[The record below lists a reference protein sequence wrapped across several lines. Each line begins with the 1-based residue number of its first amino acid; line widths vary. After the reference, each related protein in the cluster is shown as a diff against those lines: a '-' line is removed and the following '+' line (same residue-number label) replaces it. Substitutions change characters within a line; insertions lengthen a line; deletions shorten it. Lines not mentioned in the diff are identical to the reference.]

1 MSLMPV
7 DRDAAAPVSPLLS
20 VVLPMRNE
28 SRGLDRLFE
37 RLAPVL
43 DRIGNCEMVAID
55 DGSTDDTL
63 ARLKVLRKIYP
74 NLKVVSLARN
84 FGKEIAVTAGLA
96 RTSGRAVVIMDSDLQ
111 HVPEGIPAL
120 MKPWAEEGYA
130 IVYAR
135 RVGLDRGGL
144 LRKALTKAFYRLFDF
159 MSEVKIDRETGDFLL
174 LDRRVVDAFLSMP
187 ERNRFN
193 RGLLSWAGFRTTT
206 IPLATE
212 ARHAGTTQFGFLKL
226 VRLAVTAIT
235 AFGTLPLRV
244 WTYIGTVFSI
254 VGLGYGGF
262 IFIRTLIFGA
272 DVPGYPSII
281 VAVLVSAGV
290 QLIGLGIIGEY
301 LGHVYQEVK
310 RRPLYLVQETVGFPD
325 SVPVTTGP
333 IDIDPPLAPDV
344 TNEAPFDPLQAT
356 HSQHAP

>member
-1 MSLMPV
+1 MSVLPTGRTAV
-7 DRDAAAPVSPLLS
+7 SSESPLIS

-28 SRGLDRLFE
+28 SRNLDRLFE

-43 DRIGNCEMVAID
+43 DRIGLHEMIAID

-63 ARLKVLRKIYP
+63 QRLKDLRGRYP
-74 NLKVVSLARN
+74 SLKVVSLSRN

-111 HVPEGIPAL
+111 HIPEGIPQL
-120 MKPWAEEGYA
+120 MTPWERDGCA

-144 LRKALTKAFYRLFDF
+144 TRKLLTKTFYRVFDF

-174 LDRRVVDAFLSMP
+174 LDRRVVDAFLAMP

-212 ARHAGTTQFGFLKL
+212 ARHAGATSFGFLKL
-226 VRLAVTAIT
+226 VNLAVTAIT
-235 AFGTLPLRV
+235 AFGTLPLRI
-244 WTYIGTVFSI
+244 WTYIGMVFSL
-254 VGLGYGGF
+254 VGLLFGAF
-262 IFIRTLIFGA
+262 ISVRTILFGA

-281 VAVLVSAGV
+281 VAVLVSAGI

-301 LGHVYQEVK
+301 LGHVYSEVK
-310 RRPLYLVQETVGFPD
+310 RRPLYLVQETAGFADSAQEHAALLNLDHPLSPD
-325 SVPVTTGP
+325 
-333 IDIDPPLAPDV
+333 IKWLDP
-344 TNEAPFDPLQAT
+344 EI
-356 HSQHAP
+356 

>member
-43 DRIGNCEMVAID
+43 DRIGKCEMVAID

-63 ARLKVLRKIYP
+63 ARLKALRATYP

-144 LRKALTKAFYRLFDF
+144 LRNALTKAFYRLFDF

-174 LDRRVVDAFLSMP
+174 LDRRVVDAFLAMP

-235 AFGTLPLRV
+235 AFGTLPLR
-244 WTYIGTVFSI
+244 I
-254 VGLGYGGF
+254 
-262 IFIRTLIFGA
+262 
-272 DVPGYPSII
+272 
-281 VAVLVSAGV
+281 
-290 QLIGLGIIGEY
+290 
-301 LGHVYQEVK
+301 
-310 RRPLYLVQETVGFPD
+310 
-325 SVPVTTGP
+325 
-333 IDIDPPLAPDV
+333 
-344 TNEAPFDPLQAT
+344 
-356 HSQHAP
+356 

>member
-1 MSLMPV
+1 MSV
-7 DRDAAAPVSPLLS
+7 TRFDGADAAGTPLLS

-28 SRGLDRLFE
+28 SRGLERLFE
-37 RLAPVL
+37 RLQPVL
-43 DRIGNCEMVAID
+43 DTIGPCEMVAID

-63 ARLKVLRKIYP
+63 KRLKALRSKYP
-74 NLKVVSLARN
+74 NLKVVSLSRN

-111 HVPEGIPAL
+111 HAPEGIPAL
-120 MKPWAEEGYA
+120 MKPWAEDGYA

-135 RVGLDRGGL
+135 RVGHDRVSL
-144 LRKALTKAFYRLFDF
+144 VRKTLTTAFYRMFDF

-174 LDRRVVDAFLSMP
+174 LDRRVVDAFLAMP

-206 IPLATE
+206 VPLTTE
-212 ARHAGTTQFGFLKL
+212 ARHAGTTQFGFLRL
-226 VRLAVTAIT
+226 VRLAITAIT

-244 WTYIGTVFSI
+244 WTYIGTLFSLGGLLYGAYI
-254 VGLGYGGF
+254 V
-262 IFIRTLIFGA
+262 IRTLIFGA

-281 VAVLVSAGV
+281 VAVLMSAGV

-301 LGHVYQEVK
+301 LGHVYSEVK
-310 RRPLYLVQETVGFPD
+310 RRPLYLVQETAGFADSAPD
-325 SVPVTTGP
+325 MAQRPEPAADT
-333 IDIDPPLAPDV
+333 PLAPDV
-344 TNEAPFDPLQAT
+344 AAQTGADIGSTGSA
-356 HSQHAP
+356 S

>member
-1 MSLMPV
+1 MSV
-7 DRDAAAPVSPLLS
+7 THNDRTTVPHDGPLLS

-28 SRGLDRLFE
+28 SRNLERLFE
-37 RLAPVL
+37 RLSPVL
-43 DRIGNCEMVAID
+43 ESIGSHEMVAID

-63 ARLKVLRKIYP
+63 DRLKALRTRYP
-74 NLKVVSLARN
+74 RLKVVSLSRN

-111 HVPEGIPAL
+111 HVPEGIPQL
-120 MKPWAEEGYA
+120 LVPWQRDGYA

-144 LRKALTKAFYRLFDF
+144 TRKLLTKTFYRVFDF

-174 LDRRVVDAFLSMP
+174 LDRRVVDAFLAMP

-212 ARHAGTTQFGFLKL
+212 ARHAGTTQFGFLRL

-244 WTYIGTVFSI
+244 WTYIGTVFSLG
-254 VGLGYGGF
+254 GLLFGAF
-262 IFIRTLIFGA
+262 ISVRTLLFGA

-281 VAVLVSAGV
+281 VAVLVSAGI

-301 LGHVYQEVK
+301 LGHVYSEVK
-310 RRPLYLVQETVGFPD
+310 RRPLYLVQETVGFTDSTPERAPLLNLDHPLSPD
-325 SVPVTTGP
+325 IGWA
-333 IDIDPPLAPDV
+333 DP
-344 TNEAPFDPLQAT
+344 EI
-356 HSQHAP
+356 